1 MNNCVNTSHKEF
13 KELARKLDIEDS
25 FLRTIIYEFQNADP
39 TNVNVFPSEDYIRNK
54 LTGINTAIGENQIKL
69 WEQFYYENQVFDSE
83 QELNKA
89 IDKAKS
95 FFPAS
100 AITSWKT
107 QDNKFVLKIAEPKV
121 RQEAYKNENVKYQ
134 HRNIT
139 NKINDV
145 IKEATVALDKS
156 KTTKESNTIVKIANE
171 KIANLLSPLIQIASG
186 NFGLRIGT
194 KKLKLFEEIRDLEK
208 SATREELNNLFALLS
223 KKFNK
228 SFKIVK
234 TSKEY
239 ISSKNRGN
247 TRCYI
252 EKTGDYFTVY
262 VDSERL
268 PSYMILA
275 EEMLHPIIDVVQN
288 ENPELFKSFLNQ
300 ANSYKDKIIK
310 VLIDGIKRTYKDKSP
325 EVIENEIVTQTLA
338 YLLKNEKQEN
348 WSTGAK
354 KIIHKIVEWLK
365 EHGFSKTLPSN
376 NFNLRMF
383 AYILKFEEIRFDIS
397 NAFSKI
403 KSYEH
408 NDEDSSILEE
418 RATEL
423 TPINIYAKT
432 GENKNLSNFA
442 PRPFDININSSNN
455 THLKELASLIDDL
468 GFNNVESAFHAAKI
482 LFTKEGIY
490 WIEVSGKKVLTKEG
504 EELLETLMISSGN
517 DALTIGRGIKGLD
530 RTTWDNNS
538 FNIMKSLLRISFSEN
553 ENSLQELLA
562 TGEFPLTHTQA
573 KGRWKEDF
581 PKALMEVREEFKRY
595 KEIKPDSIPEKTEYD
610 EYIEES
616 LNLANQISTLL
627 NSEVINATDVREFAD
642 QVVYWI
648 SDEVTEILQ
657 NPSQFIGKYP
667 NITEDNIKDIKNK
680 SRIELIQLIG
690 INNLLSECK
699 KQFDPKHLNIK
710 NIKAIRQALIIQQ
723 CWDGILH
730 IASSTFADMEK
741 FSIINNK
748 NKLEVLEN
756 IDSIL
761 DEFSDIQDKDN
772 FEEIGNKQ
780 EHWQVEFRSIDVL
793 NSMSQQVR
801 FALSQCYILDNEGN
815 RIRSIFNIAKR
826 VSPRDAVNSILKWT
840 QGSLNLKEMTNKL
853 KEQLPTNP
861 WLQQIIN
868 RLEDK
873 SGNQTDFQSQFF
885 SVFNKHYQ
893 SYYTVIKEKTKSGDF
908 IYKSIPINTHPAL
921 KEATD
926 SIIAMYTVG
935 EHPLF
940 LPSGILNNS
949 TYKDFKEIYEEII
962 SLRNTNFDQIDKDA
976 LISKLKFIYNALGYY
991 VTEDIIEKAL
1001 NAEAFKTI
1009 YSNLTHMIKVMD
1021 QYKDRHDIT
1030 PFIYKTSTSILG
1042 NVRKVLSPITDKL
1055 EDTMVSSFNDNGK
1068 MYQSYVTP
1076 SYMTKLMTKF
1086 KTSQESFENF
1096 LKEEFGKYEWFNDG
1110 NCFTDIREG
1119 WKNPWLHRM
1128 ARDPK
1133 ARESFEHKV
1142 QLSFNKHNYM
1152 KTMNEVE
1159 YTLSILTEYWAEST
1173 SNSGSELA
1181 WFRVPMLSNKPSSEF
1196 IKFYSERGPL
1206 YKETLVKGF
1215 YQIALQE
1222 LRRIQTVRI
1231 RNYSDTDA
1239 SFIKSFDKN
1248 GRRFM
1253 FLDFLN
1259 DYLDGDKR
1267 TSELGKLLNNKIS
1280 GKELSVE
1287 DNNKLVTLLSKEIRD
1302 HMDQK
1307 AENLYIEWKNS
1318 GVIEGAKKIK
1328 GIGKTEEEIKENI
1341 INFVWNDTFASMN
1354 IMELT
1359 ITDPA
1364 FYKDAE
1370 DLQKRF
1376 AQIHAPGVRG
1386 NTMATDYKGNPV
1398 TDGKHRTIYLTDFDN
1413 FKSNIIENLEVVF
1426 DRKIQEASE
1435 QQKPALRAL
1444 KKNIIEQFESIN
1456 VADAQA
1462 YSSPT
1467 SYRKKAFVFG
1477 KWKEQFEKIYEKLK
1491 KGEYTYSDLQIAFQP
1506 LKPFVYSQIEK
1517 SSKVNGPITKL
1528 KVPIQHKNSEYLLI
1542 MTDAILQ
1549 GEDTGR
1555 PNLLRA
1561 VFDVMEKSAYD
1572 GRVVEN
1578 GKVIKEGT
1586 YNCKGIDTIQFE
1598 SAVKSGLHGA
1608 IDIKQFQYT
1617 PGGELA
1623 AKELLESLMY
1633 NEDGSYNETFVHKV
1647 PYEDYC
1653 LQQEVPSHFKDHS
1666 QAHGSQIRYI
1676 IPSDLDTKD
1685 SEGNDITYNV
1695 EGKKLTASEF
1705 KQEYENTI
1713 ADNIKQSIEDLS
1725 KELNLTGTRK
1735 ERNVSLSKL
1744 LTREIL
1750 NNPRYGTD
1758 LLLACSLD
1766 ENGEF
1771 RIPLG
1776 DPIQSKRVEQLL
1788 NSIIKNKINKQTIAG
1803 GPIVQVS
1810 NFGTSKELNIRFKSK
1825 DGGLL
1830 MTRSEWEANKTNHS
1844 TFKEYIKDK
1853 QGGIAYFECF
1863 APIGTDSIFEK
1874 FQNEDGSIDIKAI
1887 EALDPELLK
1896 LVGYRIPT
1904 EDKYS
1909 CVPLKIVGFLPRE
1922 AGDGIMLP
1930 NDITLLSGSDFDVDK
1945 LYVMRKEIIIYNNDR
1960 NQIKESLY
1968 KELIKSFKNP
1978 KGEDIV
1984 RLESNIEEF
1993 LNDPEGTKNKDA
2005 LFKNMWKRYKYLGYK
2020 TKHPK
2025 EGRSYRNNKIV
2036 DMTYEILTHETT
2048 ASKLLNPGG
2057 FEAQKIIGYAI
2068 EAYRNPKVRTKYSFE
2083 QLLKMR
2089 AKDIKNL
2096 CYTNKNLVYTDTQIQ
2111 FYKQNN
2117 AAGSLIGTFAVHKI
2131 AHAVLEGENYALSID
2146 GILGPEINF
2155 TIMGYNFTGL
2165 VNIDN
2170 TFNKNGEYIGK
2181 VLGSLV
2187 AASADAVKDPILNLM
2202 NINSVTAP
2210 ILNTL
2215 VRMGVTFE
2223 DAALFLSQ
2231 KCITD
2236 LLSEYSTE
2244 NIASPISI
2252 GKFIE
2257 DKLEIIRKENNIS
2270 RIDEIKSKDYNKI
2283 TKKSLISGIY
2293 ETSEDHEYKVLLAFN
2308 RLRKLSTHLKSP
2320 TFITRFNSISNAV
2333 GPQVIDN
2340 LIIENK
2346 IQNFSEYIYRN
2357 RVNVG
2362 AQDILTR
2369 HPILNQFFRTV
2380 NMAKFILNDI
2390 PTNSIHFRNLLDQIP
2405 DNVKNTLMGNRKLL
2419 SNFADFYLSTLL
2431 IANNVINDTDLEKYI
2446 KDFPK
2451 HLINTKVKEKYP
2463 NNLLIS
2469 SLQFANDDSTG
2480 RVVIKINTS
2489 GLDTKAKELLGSSW
2503 TELYRQDPNLAIDL
2517 FKYCFFK
2524 GGIGFNPKTFMSLL
2538 PIFIR
2543 EDIPGY
2549 KNTFKHPAPVKIGA
2563 LLDQFVGNNS
2573 NNTSLVPKK
2582 ELGKDFNAKYNKEKK
2597 SITISKKEDISK
2609 MLNVGYF
2616 KEKKSGIIYKLLTDV
2631 TQKEIPYLVYVEIP
2645 TLGNNGEY
2653 IEINKNYIKKAVE
2666 LPTEKIEG
2674 QNLTEIENM
2683 EVIDFR
2689 KTSSSDEAI
2698 EEDSKE
2704 SPEEEQLRINELID
2718 ILLLSPKINTREEAL
2733 EYMRKTKEDSEEKK
2747 KAKSNGIKNFLRKKI
2762 EEKTGKTPDESK
2774 VEEFYSL
2781 LCS

>member
-1 MNNCVNTSHKEF
+1 MKNCVNTSHKEF

-39 TNVNVFPSEDYIRNK
+39 TNVNVFPSEEYIIQK
-54 LTGINTAIGENQIKL
+54 LTGINPITSPAQMAL
-69 WEQFYYENQVFDSE
+69 WEKYYFEVLKFDSE
-83 QELNKA
+83 KEFDAALEN
-89 IDKAKS
+89 AKK
-95 FFPAS
+95 FFPS
-100 AITSWKT
+100 RAITTWKT
-107 QDNKFVLKIAEPKV
+107 RDGKIALKVAEPNNY
-121 RQEAYKNENVKYQ
+121 RENLYEEDISEKNVN
-134 HRNIT
+134 
-139 NKINDV
+139 
-145 IKEATVALDKS
+145 
-156 KTTKESNTIVKIANE
+156 TKQRDLKLE
-171 KIANLLSPLIQIASG
+171 KIAKNLKNIKGNKVLLEILKILKDSEYSSIIELMTSKFGDKKNGSLLDGISFKFIDPFTIPGMYNSPTMKQFDDRRAYYDASTKTIYINIVAEFTNGDSSAVLLHELMHAMTVDRILSNPELKAKFEQILEDYQKEHFDIRYANHKEHRLEEFIANIWSDPKTIE
-186 NFGLRIGT
+186 NLKNT
-194 KKLKLFEEIRDLEK
+194 KSSRNSHKTLWQEIKDAISNIFSALFKGIKED
-208 SATREELNNLFALLS
+208 SLFAEASIELIKLLES
-223 KKFNK
+223 PAIIKSSK
-228 SFKIVK
+228 SFKEEIQITYTPKGQEKQSFTVVDNKIYNKEGKEVYSGDNVHRNKILANVAVKQGNALVIPYGEDKYVVYKDGTIVSGITGKIMKWQENHGIRKYLTTEANKKFESKNDKSYSTNQNKK
-234 TSKEY
+234 TYSGLITSLKPNQIFVFGSNTQGRHGAGAAKTARDKFGAKYGQAEGIQGQSYAIITKDLTIDDKKNPSRTKEQIIEQIHGLYEYAKQHPDKEFLVAYSKDGKNLNHYSSKEMA
-239 ISSKNRGN
+239 KM
-247 TRCYI
+247 
-252 EKTGDYFTVY
+252 FA
-262 VDSERL
+262 SEDI
-268 PSYMILA
+268 PSNIIF
-275 EEMLHPIIDVVQN
+275 EEGFYQLIN
-288 ENPELFKSFLNQ
+288 EN
-300 ANSYKDKIIK
+300 IIIGSWK
-310 VLIDGIKRTYKDKSP
+310 KQTTSLLIT
-325 EVIENEIVTQTLA
+325 
-338 YLLKNEKQEN
+338 
-348 WSTGAK
+348 STNNTAK
-354 KIIHKIVEWLK
+354 KAK
-365 EHGFSKTLPSN
+365 E
-376 NFNLRMF
+376 
-383 AYILKFEEIRFDIS
+383 IEITE
-397 NAFSKI
+397 I
-403 KSYEH
+403 K
-408 NDEDSSILEE
+408 EDTSTLEE
-418 RATEL
+418 PALEL

-442 PRPFDININSSNN
+442 PRPFDLNINSSNN
-455 THLKELASLIDDL
+455 IYLKELAGLIDDL

-490 WIEVSGKKVLTKEG
+490 WVEASGKKVLTKKG
-504 EELLETLMISSGN
+504 EELLETLMISSGD
-517 DALTIGRGIKGLD
+517 DALTTGRNIKGLD

-562 TGEFPLTHTQA
+562 TGESPLTHTQA

-595 KEIKPDSIPEKTEYD
+595 KEIKPELIPEKTEYD

-616 LNLANQISTLL
+616 VKLANQISTLL

-667 NITEDNIKDIKNK
+667 NITEDNIEDIKNK

-690 INNLLSECK
+690 ISNLLSECK

-756 IDSIL
+756 IDSVL

-815 RIRSIFNIAKR
+815 RVRSIFNIAKR

-868 RLEDK
+868 RLEDI

-940 LPSGILNNS
+940 LPSGVLNNS

-962 SLRNTNFDQIDKDA
+962 SLRNTSFDQIDKDA
-976 LISKLKFIYNALGYY
+976 LISKLKFIYNALGYN

-1030 PFIYKTSTSILG
+1030 PFTYKTSTSILG

-1086 KTSQESFENF
+1086 KTSQETFENF

-1128 ARDPK
+1128 TRDPK

-1159 YTLSILTEYWAEST
+1159 YTLSILTEYWSEST

-1222 LRRIQTVRI
+1222 LSRIQTVRI

-1248 GRRFM
+1248 GRKFM

-1280 GKELSVE
+1280 GKELSAE

-1307 AENLYIEWKNS
+1307 AENLYMEWKNS

-1341 INFVWNDTFASMN
+1341 INFIWNDTFASMN
-1354 IMELT
+1354 IIELT

-1435 QQKPALRAL
+1435 QQKPVLRAL

-1477 KWKEQFEKIYEKLK
+1477 KWNKKFEEIYEKLK
-1491 KGEYTYSDLQIAFQP
+1491 KGEYNYSDLQVAFQP

-1517 SSKVNGPITKL
+1517 SSKVDGPITKF
-1528 KVPIQHKNSEYLLI
+1528 KVPVQHKNSEYLLI
-1542 MTDAILQ
+1542 MADAILQ
-1549 GEDTGR
+1549 GENTGR

-1561 VFDVMEKSAYD
+1561 VFDVMEKSTE
-1572 GRVVEN
+1572 VN
-1578 GKVIKEGT
+1578 PI
-1586 YNCKGIDTIQFE
+1586 KGIDTVQFE

-1633 NEDGSYNETFVHKV
+1633 NEDGSYNETFVHEI

-1735 ERNVSLSKL
+1735 EKNVSLSKL

-1853 QGGIAYFECF
+1853 QEGIAYFECF
-1863 APIGTDSIFEK
+1863 APIGTDAIFEK

-1930 NDITLLSGSDFDVDK
+1930 NDITLLSGSDFDVK
-1945 LYVMRKEIIIYNNDR
+1945 IY
-1960 NQIKESLY
+1960 
-1968 KELIKSFKNP
+1968 
-1978 KGEDIV
+1978 
-1984 RLESNIEEF
+1984 
-1993 LNDPEGTKNKDA
+1993 
-2005 LFKNMWKRYKYLGYK
+2005 
-2020 TKHPK
+2020 
-2025 EGRSYRNNKIV
+2025 
-2036 DMTYEILTHETT
+2036 
-2048 ASKLLNPGG
+2048 
-2057 FEAQKIIGYAI
+2057 
-2068 EAYRNPKVRTKYSFE
+2068 
-2083 QLLKMR
+2083 
-2089 AKDIKNL
+2089 
-2096 CYTNKNLVYTDTQIQ
+2096 
-2111 FYKQNN
+2111 
-2117 AAGSLIGTFAVHKI
+2117 
-2131 AHAVLEGENYALSID
+2131 
-2146 GILGPEINF
+2146 
-2155 TIMGYNFTGL
+2155 
-2165 VNIDN
+2165 
-2170 TFNKNGEYIGK
+2170 
-2181 VLGSLV
+2181 
-2187 AASADAVKDPILNLM
+2187 
-2202 NINSVTAP
+2202 
-2210 ILNTL
+2210 
-2215 VRMGVTFE
+2215 
-2223 DAALFLSQ
+2223 
-2231 KCITD
+2231 
-2236 LLSEYSTE
+2236 
-2244 NIASPISI
+2244 
-2252 GKFIE
+2252 
-2257 DKLEIIRKENNIS
+2257 
-2270 RIDEIKSKDYNKI
+2270 
-2283 TKKSLISGIY
+2283 
-2293 ETSEDHEYKVLLAFN
+2293 
-2308 RLRKLSTHLKSP
+2308 
-2320 TFITRFNSISNAV
+2320 
-2333 GPQVIDN
+2333 
-2340 LIIENK
+2340 
-2346 IQNFSEYIYRN
+2346 
-2357 RVNVG
+2357 
-2362 AQDILTR
+2362 
-2369 HPILNQFFRTV
+2369 
-2380 NMAKFILNDI
+2380 
-2390 PTNSIHFRNLLDQIP
+2390 
-2405 DNVKNTLMGNRKLL
+2405 
-2419 SNFADFYLSTLL
+2419 
-2431 IANNVINDTDLEKYI
+2431 
-2446 KDFPK
+2446 
-2451 HLINTKVKEKYP
+2451 
-2463 NNLLIS
+2463 
-2469 SLQFANDDSTG
+2469 
-2480 RVVIKINTS
+2480 
-2489 GLDTKAKELLGSSW
+2489 
-2503 TELYRQDPNLAIDL
+2503 
-2517 FKYCFFK
+2517 
-2524 GGIGFNPKTFMSLL
+2524 
-2538 PIFIR
+2538 
-2543 EDIPGY
+2543 
-2549 KNTFKHPAPVKIGA
+2549 
-2563 LLDQFVGNNS
+2563 
-2573 NNTSLVPKK
+2573 
-2582 ELGKDFNAKYNKEKK
+2582 
-2597 SITISKKEDISK
+2597 
-2609 MLNVGYF
+2609 
-2616 KEKKSGIIYKLLTDV
+2616 
-2631 TQKEIPYLVYVEIP
+2631 
-2645 TLGNNGEY
+2645 
-2653 IEINKNYIKKAVE
+2653 
-2666 LPTEKIEG
+2666 
-2674 QNLTEIENM
+2674 
-2683 EVIDFR
+2683 
-2689 KTSSSDEAI
+2689 
-2698 EEDSKE
+2698 
-2704 SPEEEQLRINELID
+2704 
-2718 ILLLSPKINTREEAL
+2718 
-2733 EYMRKTKEDSEEKK
+2733 
-2747 KAKSNGIKNFLRKKI
+2747 
-2762 EEKTGKTPDESK
+2762 
-2774 VEEFYSL
+2774 
-2781 LCS
+2781 